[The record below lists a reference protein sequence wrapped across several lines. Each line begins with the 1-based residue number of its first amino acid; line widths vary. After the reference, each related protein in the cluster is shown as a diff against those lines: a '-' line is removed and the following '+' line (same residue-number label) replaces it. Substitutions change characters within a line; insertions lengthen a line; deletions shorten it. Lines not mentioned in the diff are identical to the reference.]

1 MTDARNL
8 WLHSFDRV
16 FRHNMHTSIRV
27 RQIIL
32 NRKRQHQNKKDTE
45 THSSLLG
52 WLWFLIFGQ
61 IEPPIHFVKSNEVLV
76 NSYFIFEIFLF
87 GSFNSIS
94 SILNYYR
101 SHKGKMNSLHKIVFH
116 ILNILQQNKNT
127 SSHRNN
133 HTYHDSVDG

>member
-1 MTDARNL
+1 MT
-8 WLHSFDRV
+8 RV
-16 FRHNMHTSIRV
+16 FSHNMHTSIRV
-27 RQIIL
+27 RKIIL
-32 NRKRQHQNKKDTE
+32 NRERQHQNKKDSE

-61 IEPPIHFVKSNEVLV
+61 IEPPIHFVYSNEFFI
-76 NSYFIFEIFLF
+76 YYFFIFEIFLF

-116 ILNILQQNKNT
+116 ILNTLQQNKST

-133 HTYHDSVDG
+133 HTENLYYISQLYISQK